1 VRRSFRGQ
9 SLTEFLVLMPI
20 FFLLLLGIL
29 EFTYIFRAKTTLNT
43 ATFEAARLGS
53 LHHAQLEPM
62 REALRKGMVPLYMR
76 GETGALKM
84 GEAYLKVKLDEAAM
98 NKVST
103 TVTIVHPT
111 KTIFETFKVK
121 RKTALVNDIADK
133 ERWIIPNDSLLYRS
147 AKKESVKVA
156 GQNES
161 LNIQDANLLK
171 VKTLWC
177 YQLKIP
183 ILRELLVSS
192 LGWFGSPEQRACN
205 TLGALTGPRLALSSQ
220 STIRMQSH
228 IVSDGNLK

>member
-1 VRRSFRGQ
+1 MKRYFSGQ

-20 FFLLLLGIL
+20 FFLVLCGIL
-29 EFTYIFRAKTTLNT
+29 EFTYIYRAKTTLNT
-43 ATFEAARLGS
+43 ATFEAARAGS
-53 LHHAQLEPM
+53 LNNAQLDPM
-62 REALRKGMVPLYMR
+62 REALRKGMVPLYMQ
-76 GETGALKM
+76 GGTGTLKM
-84 GEAYLKVKLDEAAM
+84 GEAYIKVRLDEAAM
-98 NKVST
+98 NKASA

-111 KTIFETFKVK
+111 IAVFDTFKVK
-121 RKTALVNDIADK
+121 RKTALVNDTTDK

-147 AKKESVKVA
+147 AKKETVKIA
-156 GQNES
+156 GKNES

-177 YQLKIP
+177 YKLKVP

-205 TLGALTGPRLALSSQ
+205 ALGALGGPRLALSSQ